1 MIRKTISLVFFTC
14 AVLTAFAY
22 YYRTKNGGI
31 INYLA
36 CVLILIQPLFMGNGR
51 AWFGR

>member
-14 AVLTAFAY
+14 AVLSAFAY

-31 INYLA
+31 
-36 CVLILIQPLFMGNGR
+36 VLTIWPVF
-51 AWFGR
+51 